1 MFVDIAAVVE
11 TKMTGAREAS
21 KPERQRLLDAR
32 VLRRLSRAS
41 VRRGERHPLLRAV
54 RAGST
59 VLLTVELLINP
70 PLDDVRPALL
80 ESLNRCFPNWGTTT
94 TFHWHLV
101 RTVGGRKTDVMLVR
115 DEHRFVAGSAIV
127 YRPVRLRTGQIAE
140 VGIMASS
147 WTLPEA
153 RGHGHFS
160 RIIETSVELARKNG
174 VALLTAYVTS
184 ANASARRLLAS
195 GAAGYPTHYLIGDGS
210 PPASTGSMPAVVE
223 ATTEACSTEVM
234 DASPPHA
241 DVARFVYTPQE
252 WREQFWTRPDVVRTL
267 RVGTIGT
274 ALVETRNDFD
284 RLLAFSN
291 TGEDGADCL
300 APLIAWSHA
309 RGREVLLLH
318 HRGRLARS
326 GRTTSGCV
334 ICPGFLTARIANEGA
349 LAGLNAQQLGP
360 WWVRNGDRM

>member
-1 MFVDIAAVVE
+1 
-11 TKMTGAREAS
+11 
-21 KPERQRLLDAR
+21 
-32 VLRRLSRAS
+32 
-41 VRRGERHPLLRAV
+41 
-54 RAGST
+54 
-59 VLLTVELLINP
+59 VELLINP

-80 ESLNRCFPNWGTTT
+80 ESLNRCFPNWGDDDD
-94 TFHWHLV
+94 FRWHLV
-101 RTVGGRKTDVMLVR
+101 RTVGGRKTDVMLVK
-115 DEHRFVAGSAIV
+115 DEHRFVAGSAVV
-127 YRPVRLRTGQIAE
+127 YRPVRLRTGEIAE

-184 ANASARRLLAS
+184 TNASARRLLAS

-210 PPASTGSMPAVVE
+210 PPAAAGSIPAVVE
-223 ATTEACSTEVM
+223 ATEALLEEVM

-241 DVARFVYTPQE
+241 NVARFVYTPQE

-309 RGREVLLLH
+309 RGQKFFFFTTEDGWRDRAV
-318 HRGRLARS
+318 RLGMRHL
-326 GRTTSGCV
+326 
-334 ICPGFLTARIANEGA
+334 PGFLTAMES
-349 LAGLNAQQLGP
+349 
-360 WWVRNGDRM
+360 V